1 MRNQPTALAQQISAQ
16 RIREEET
23 FEDYMKAL
31 LESDISKG
39 DF

>member
-16 RIREEET
+16 RIREET